1 MLIHTCTGSGMQRSI
16 YKTRQMNAEILTK
29 VRNLLVDPFSWNG
42 LKQQLTLVDTHFARL
57 AHTRERREKPITITP
72 SLSRVS
78 TLSRLFAILIVSH
91 FSLVSF
97 VLFRSSSYSFSF
109 SFHSCQNPDASDGRI
124 DRKKRTLL
132 TVGMI
137 ISAPMMLSL

>member
-1 MLIHTCTGSGMQRSI
+1 MLHTCTGSGMQRSI
-16 YKTRQMNAEILTK
+16 YKTRQMSAEILTK
-29 VRNLLVDPFSWNG
+29 IRNLLVDPFSWNG
-42 LKQQLTLVDTHFARL
+42 LKQQLTLVDTHFACTHER
-57 AHTRERREKPITITP
+57 TPRETDNNYAIPISRFYIVPTIRH
-72 SLSRVS
+72 SHCISF
-78 TLSRLFAILIVSH
+78 FAC
-91 FSLVSF
+91 
-97 VLFRSSSYSFSF
+97 LFRSLSFILLLIFSF